1 MVIEDT
7 SIVSDAMI
15 KMHKFIIGL
24 TGPKASGKGV
34 IADFLKS
41 KGFTYFSLSDI
52 VREEA
57 RNRGLANYTTKQLQ
71 DIGNELRLKFGNSVL
86 ADRIIEKISKSN
98 NLLFVIDGIRN
109 PAEVMSFK
117 KAFNEN
123 FILISITASREKRF
137 QFMLSR
143 NRPSDP
149 KTWEEFLKIDERDL
163 GKDESP
169 HGQQVKKCMQMA
181 DITIENNSTIQVLT
195 QKLIKAL
202 RINRNILI

>member
-1 MVIEDT
+1 
-7 SIVSDAMI
+7 
-15 KMHKFIIGL
+15 MHKLIIGL

-86 ADRIIEKISKSN
+86 ADRIIEKVKHTQN
-98 NLLFVIDGIRN
+98 NRFVIDGIRN
-109 PAEVMSFK
+109 PAEVMAFK
-117 KAFNEN
+117 TAFNEN
-123 FILISITASREKRF
+123 FILISITAPREKRF

-149 KTWEEFLKIDERDL
+149 KTWEEFIKIDERDL
-163 GKDESP
+163 GKDESS

-181 DITIENNSTIQVLT
+181 DITIENDSTIQVLT
-195 QKLIKAL
+195 QKLIEAL
-202 RINRNILI
+202 GVNRNILI